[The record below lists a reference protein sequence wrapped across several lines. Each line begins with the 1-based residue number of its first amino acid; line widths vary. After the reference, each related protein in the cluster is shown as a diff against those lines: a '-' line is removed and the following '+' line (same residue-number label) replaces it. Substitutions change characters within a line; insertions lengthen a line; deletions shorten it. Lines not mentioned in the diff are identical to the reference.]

1 MKYYTHIPLTEGL
14 KDKILTLRS
23 QFWSKAKLE
32 PHITVVDPREILEGV
47 AEADLCRVL
56 KTAMSRI
63 SRFFVIAKGVG
74 DFPNLGFF
82 GNKDVIYIGIKK
94 TDDIL
99 RLRSVVSESIN
110 GVLKPSTSEFKDY
123 NPHIT
128 LLEDLDEEIRLGVWN
143 MLKDKIFFERFIC
156 EKIILLRKDGSGQP
170 WEIVD
175 NFMLK

>member
-1 MKYYTHIPLTEGL
+1 MKYYIHIPLPYNI
-14 KDKILTLRS
+14 KDKILTVRS

-32 PHITVVDPREILEGV
+32 PHITVIDPREILEGATE
-47 AEADLCRVL
+47 AELCSAL
-56 KTAMSRI
+56 KTVAFGL
-63 SRFFVIAKGVG
+63 SRFFIIAKGVG

-94 TDDIL
+94 TDDL
-99 RLRSVVSESIN
+99 LHLRSMVSENVN

-143 MLKDKIFFERFIC
+143 MLKDKIFFDRFIC
-156 EKIILLRKDGSGQP
+156 EKITLLRKDGSGQP
-170 WEIVD
+170 WDIVD
-175 NFMLK
+175 NFSLK